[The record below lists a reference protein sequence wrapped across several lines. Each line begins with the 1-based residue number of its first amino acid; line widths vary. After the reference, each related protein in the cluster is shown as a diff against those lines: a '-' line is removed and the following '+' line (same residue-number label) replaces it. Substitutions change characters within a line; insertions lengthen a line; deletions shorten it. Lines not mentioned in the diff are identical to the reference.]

1 MQRHNVGGSH
11 LRLSLPKAL
20 RLAWLAAA
28 SIVSACGGSATEG
41 AAPAPVASP
50 GTVPSESYPGAVGD
64 FSKTLVVSGVSRNYL
79 LHVPASYRSTT
90 PSAVVLLLHGGTGSA
105 TTVGTITGGFSGLSE
120 RSNFIAVY
128 PDSVSGRWDD
138 GRETT
143 PTPTNDVAFV
153 AALLDALATE
163 YNVDARRI
171 YATGISNGGMMTLR
185 LACELSGRFAAVA
198 TVAAN
203 MPAALAPGCNPS
215 RPVPLALFSGTQDP
229 LMPYAGGSIQ
239 TLSGIG
245 SGGTVLSVPETVD
258 FWVRKNAVTGL
269 TQNTALPDTDATD
282 GTTTDLLGYGGATSG
297 GEVALYRVN
306 GGGHTWPGGTQYLP
320 AALVGKVSKDF
331 SANEALWA
339 FFARHAKP

>member
-1 MQRHNVGGSH
+1 MNSQRVDSS
-11 LRLSLPKAL
+11 RQRVVSSSAL
-20 RLAWLAAA
+20 LALAIA
-28 SIVSACGGSATEG
+28 VSACGGSGTSEA
-41 AAPAPVASP
+41 AAPSLPAPIPTDSGSA
-50 GTVPSESYPGAVGD
+50 GD
-64 FSKTLVVSGVSRNYL
+64 FSKSVVVSGVSRNYL
-79 LHVPASYRSTT
+79 LHVPASYRRTT
-90 PSAVVLLLHGGTGSA
+90 ASAVVLLFHGGTGSA
-105 TTVGTITGGFSGLSE
+105 AGVGPITGGFTGLSD

-128 PDSVSGRWDD
+128 PDAVAGRWDD

-153 AALLDALATE
+153 AALLDSLATE
-163 YNVDARRI
+163 YNVNAKRI

-185 LACELSGRFAAVA
+185 LACELSERFAAVA

-229 LMPYAGGSIQ
+229 LMPYSGGSIQ

-258 FWVRKNAVTGL
+258 FWMRKNAVTGL

-282 GTTTDLLGYGGATSG
+282 GTTTDLFSYGGTASA

-306 GGGHTWPGGTQYLP
+306 SGGHTWPGGTQYLP
-320 AALVGKVSKDF
+320 AALIGKVSKDF
-331 SANEALWA
+331 SANDALWA